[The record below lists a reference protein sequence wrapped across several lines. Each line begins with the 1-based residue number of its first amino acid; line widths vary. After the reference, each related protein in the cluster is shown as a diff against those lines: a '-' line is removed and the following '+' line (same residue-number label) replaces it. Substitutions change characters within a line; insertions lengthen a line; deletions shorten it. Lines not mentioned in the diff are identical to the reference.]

1 MDQFWIYFKLGL
13 THVLDWNAYD
23 HVLFLTVLV
32 AAFTFYEWK
41 RVLWLVTLF
50 TIGHTLSL
58 ILAAYGIVQVNS
70 AYVEF
75 LIPITI
81 LITALYNI
89 FTVGKSS
96 KRNGGMSLLFFTTLF
111 FGVIHGLGFS
121 GYFKLITKGTS
132 SKLLPLLEFALGIE
146 TAQIIVVFVVLL
158 LAFIFQSIFRF
169 SKRDWVL
176 VISSIIIG
184 LIIPMLRENWVW

>member
-1 MDQFWIYFKLGL
+1 MDQFWIFFKLGL

-23 HVLFLTVLV
+23 HVLFLSVLV
-32 AAFTFYEWK
+32 AAYSFFEWK

-50 TIGHTLSL
+50 TLGHTLSL
-58 ILAAYGIVQVNS
+58 ILAAYGIVKVNS

-81 LITALYNI
+81 FITALYNI
-89 FTVGKSS
+89 FTVGKKS
-96 KRNGGMSLLFFTTLF
+96 KRNGMGLLLFTTLF
-111 FGVIHGLGFS
+111 FGVVHGLGFS
-121 GYFKLITKGTS
+121 GYFKLITEGTNS
-132 SKLLPLLEFALGIE
+132 TLLPLLEFALGIE
-146 TAQIIVVFVVLL
+146 AAQIIVVFVVLL

-184 LIIPMLRENWVW
+184 LIIPMLRENWMW

>member
-1 MDQFWIYFKLGL
+1 MDQFWIFFKLGL

-23 HVLFLTVLV
+23 HVLFLSVLV
-32 AAFTFYEWK
+32 AAYSFFEWK

-50 TIGHTLSL
+50 TLGHTLSL
-58 ILAAYGIVQVNS
+58 ILAAYGIVKVNS

-81 LITALYNI
+81 FITALYNI
-89 FTVGKSS
+89 FTVGKKS
-96 KRNGGMSLLFFTTLF
+96 KRNGMGLLLFTTLF
-111 FGVIHGLGFS
+111 FGVVHGLGFS
-121 GYFKLITKGTS
+121 GYFKLITEGTNS
-132 SKLLPLLEFALGIE
+132 TLLPLLEFALGIE
-146 TAQIIVVFVVLL
+146 AAQIIVVFVVLL

-184 LIIPMLRENWVW
+184 LIIPMLRENWLW